1 MRIAIL
7 YKDNQIY
14 VEFDPDK
21 FREIFK
27 KYFKETNNIDKTFD
41 KIIKDIKKEALR
53 G

>member
-27 KYFKETNNIDKTFD
+27 KYFNETKDIDKTFD
-41 KIIKDIKKEALR
+41 KIEKDLRKEALK